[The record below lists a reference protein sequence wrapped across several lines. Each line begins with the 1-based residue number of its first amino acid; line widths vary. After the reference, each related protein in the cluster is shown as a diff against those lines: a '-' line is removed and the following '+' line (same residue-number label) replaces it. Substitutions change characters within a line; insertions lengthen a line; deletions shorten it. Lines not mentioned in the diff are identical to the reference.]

1 MTCQFTIQ
9 PLQRGDIAAV
19 TDWARQVGFAPGRGD
34 VSIDGHTDRQG
45 IWVGWRGSERLGA
58 DRLHHGCA

>member
-1 MTCQFTIQ
+1 
-9 PLQRGDIAAV
+9 
-19 TDWARQVGFAPGRGD
+19 